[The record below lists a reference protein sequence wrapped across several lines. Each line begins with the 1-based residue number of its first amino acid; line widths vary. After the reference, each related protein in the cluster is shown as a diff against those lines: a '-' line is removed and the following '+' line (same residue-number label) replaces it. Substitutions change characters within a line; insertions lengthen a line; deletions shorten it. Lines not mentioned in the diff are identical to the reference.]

1 MIKSICLSQKMPNTE
16 NKSGLVT
23 FSELAFKFSTTSC
36 RTTRG
41 MIAALVPI
49 YMISVCPS
57 VHQYQHM
64 GKFVSCLH
72 ECAFFWSKN
81 IPPYMGFW
89 RGTALEPCGR
99 PAIVS
104 VQEKPKMTKTH
115 VTVWLDQKE
124 ELSKAGHCGW
134 APATAG
140 VSAIASRSAKD
151 AAKAALIPWWQE
163 ILAHENIYWNFFRG
177 SNPCLETG
185 PNSFNMW
192 AKSFYLWLQ
201 IVGSSHLEPSWPI
214 LNPGCSI
221 LTWIG
226 PRIDL

>member
-1 MIKSICLSQKMPNTE
+1 
-16 NKSGLVT
+16 
-23 FSELAFKFSTTSC
+23 
-36 RTTRG
+36 
-41 MIAALVPI
+41 
-49 YMISVCPS
+49 
-57 VHQYQHM
+57 
-64 GKFVSCLH
+64 
-72 ECAFFWSKN
+72 
-81 IPPYMGFW
+81 MGFW

-163 ILAHENIYWNFFRG
+163 ILAHENIYWNFYRG
-177 SNPCLETG
+177 SNPCLGTG

-192 AKSFYLWLQ
+192 AKSFYFWWFLFPNCWLFT
-201 IVGSSHLEPSWPI
+201 SWT
-214 LNPGCSI
+214 I
-221 LTWIG
+221 LTHPE
-226 PRIDL
+226 PRLQHLDLNRSQDWSLGLSTKDLYPIDPGRTGYMCSYLSIYTYIYIYLHIDVCIHAVQTIQRVWFHQLRWR